1 MSVFY
6 LFKKNSTIVE
16 EIRRIVKFDGVTKY
30 IIDRKGGK
38 VNFVS
43 KEEFVFIPPNFR
55 LLKIK

>member
-16 EIRRIVKFDGVTKY
+16 EIRRIVKLDGVTKY
-30 IIDRKGGK
+30 IIDRKGK
-38 VNFVS
+38 VNFVP
-43 KEEFVFIPPNFR
+43 KEEFAFIPPNFR